1 MTLLNY
7 TIRHKPRPNGAAW
20 RQLTSAARS
29 KAAASVDLAQ
39 HAAATP
45 ALIQPRRHTDQHTRP
60 SARTIYWPFSC
71 GAATAAVD
79 GCVCL
84 CRMTKGHF
92 LGWVLLLLFPRGVE
106 KSFGGKQRCFS
117 RLHARN
123 HAALPT
129 NNQPTK
135 RTAQTNQN
143 NNHRKQSQKAS
154 TATKKLEF

>member
-1 MTLLNY
+1 MTLLNH

-79 GCVCL
+79 GRVCL

-92 LGWVLLLLFPRGVE
+92 LGWSLLLLFPRGVE

-117 RLHARN
+117 RLHSRN
-123 HAALPT
+123 HAALHTNKQPT
-129 NNQPTK
+129 NQTHSTDKPKQQPPQAISKSK
-135 RTAQTNQN
+135 RN
-143 NNHRKQSQKAS
+143 KKA
-154 TATKKLEF
+154 

>member
-1 MTLLNY
+1 MTLLNH

-20 RQLTSAARS
+20 RQLTSAARP

-45 ALIQPRRHTDQHTRP
+45 ALIQPRMHTDQHTRP

-71 GAATAAVD
+71 GAATAAVY

-92 LGWVLLLLFPRGVE
+92 LGWALLLLFPRGVE
-106 KSFGGKQRCFS
+106 KS
-117 RLHARN
+117 L
-123 HAALPT
+123 AASNAASLACT
-129 NNQPTK
+129 LATMQHSTQTSNQPTK

-143 NNHRKQSQKAS
+143 NHRKQSQKAS
-154 TATKKLEF
+154 ATKKLEF